1 MNDRK
6 SERRRKKN
14 CTFLLCLLSIIFHMP
29 RHIYTSIY
37 MYIQLDTR
45 IIFETFQLKF
55 QPMLFLTIYF
65 TIVFAF
71 RSTYINTINN
81 SIDAKIA
88 PAK

>member
-1 MNDRK
+1 
-6 SERRRKKN
+6 
-14 CTFLLCLLSIIFHMP
+14 MP